1 MKVIFKNII
10 ITLAFIFVVSNSYAN
25 IVGTDVQNF
34 NPTTNGLDFVTV
46 QSSETLQ
53 PGLVNVG
60 FFLNY
65 AANSLAYTQN
75 EGGQIV
81 SRKPGDRILG
91 MDLNLGLGL
100 TSNWDVGI
108 SLPGVLSQE
117 LKETTG
123 VAKYDSQGLTEIRAN
138 TKYRFW
144 GDSSKGI
151 AAVVSVNN
159 SLIQDNAFTG
169 TGAGPTINYELVA
182 DTTLAEK
189 VAIAANVGYRQR
201 SPGKQVVGFPFEPF
215 ENQWIYSVAAN
226 YHLASIDTKLIA
238 EIFASQPAKKK
249 VNFTNNRS
257 QETLESLIGVK
268 HDYTPSLA
276 LHGGIG
282 SQLQK
287 SVASPEWRVYVGLNY
302 VFGPL
307 WVKKETVVAKLETV
321 EPQKTKQ
328 FRLKGEILFEF
339 NSAEIKPE
347 AFEFLKIIA
356 DDLLQNGFK
365 HLTIEG
371 HTDSIGNDNYN
382 LSLSQARA
390 NSVKNHLMTHHKI
403 DGTHIT
409 PIGKGESEPIA
420 DNGNYQGRRE
430 NRRVEFVVER

>member
-1 MKVIFKNII
+1 MKDTLRSFAIVI
-10 ITLAFIFVVSNSYAN
+10 TSIFFTSQVYAN

-53 PGLVNVG
+53 PGLVNIG

-75 EGGQIV
+75 VGGQVV

-100 TSNWDVGI
+100 TENWDVGF
-108 SLPGVLSQE
+108 SLPAVLSQE

-144 GDSSKGI
+144 GDSSRGV
-151 AAVVSVNN
+151 AAVISINN
-159 SLIQDNAFTG
+159 SLIQDNAFIG
-169 TGAGPTINYELVA
+169 SGAGPTINYELVA
-182 DTTLAEK
+182 DTTIAEK
-189 VAIAANVGYRQR
+189 FGIAANIGYRQR
-201 SPGKQVVGFPFEPF
+201 NPGKPIAGFPFEPF
-215 ENQWIYSVAAN
+215 ENQYIYSLAAN
-226 YHLASIDTKLIA
+226 YHIASIDTKLIG
-238 EIFASQPAKKK
+238 EIFASQPAEKK

-257 QETLESLIGVK
+257 QETLESLIGLK

-276 LHGGIG
+276 LHGGLG

-307 WVKKETVVAKLETV
+307 WTKKETIVAKVETP
-321 EPQKTKQ
+321 EPKKTKQ
-328 FRLKGEILFEF
+328 FRMKGEILFEF

-347 AFEFLKIIA
+347 AFEYLKIIGE
-356 DDLLQNGFK
+356 DLQQNSFV

-371 HTDSIGNDNYN
+371 HTDSIGNDDYN
-382 LSLSQARA
+382 LKLSQARA
-390 NSVKNHLMTHHKI
+390 NSVKEHLATRYKL
-403 DGTHIT
+403 DSAKIT
-409 PIGKGESEPIA
+409 PIGKGESEPIS

-430 NRRVEFVVER
+430 NRRVEFLVDR